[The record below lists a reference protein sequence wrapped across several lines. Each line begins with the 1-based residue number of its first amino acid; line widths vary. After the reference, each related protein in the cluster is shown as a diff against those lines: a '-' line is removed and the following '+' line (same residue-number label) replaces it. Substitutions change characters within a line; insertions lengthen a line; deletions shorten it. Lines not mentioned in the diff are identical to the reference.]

1 MDKYDI
7 FISYRRSSYDTANLI
22 ATRLKSAG
30 YSVFFD
36 METLRSGKFNEQLF
50 NVIDNCKDFIVVLPP
65 NALDRCVNEDDWV
78 RLEVCRAIANKKNIV
93 PVMLNGFTWP
103 NSMPQGMEDLCNYQ
117 ALTASSIEY
126 FDLAME
132 RLQQRYLL
140 SKRQIPIRKWIKYS
154 TIVTVSLLLLIG
166 IVWAVLFYLSID
178 VCTKY
183 ATCLVKDA
191 NAVHIISEQNEKL
204 YRNWNVFSNN
214 IVREYNPEKVLQLK
228 DNMTAFIDM
237 IEKNLN
243 DSWIADSVDL
253 NISDYHSFLLSL
265 HGINAEE
272 IKMSPSV
279 ATLYYKDYKENDISR
294 LRIAVQDPSTMNLR
308 YTNTLFS
315 VFNHTKNIYYA
326 SLLSELSA
334 FPESSLVIFK
344 ELQPLWTHFPS
355 EYLIGYD
362 REYYENIIRSESQKI
377 EELLSGYESVLT
389 EKEAKVEDVMKQ
401 IDQMEHNINQNYE
414 EINQRI
420 DQTEAIINA
429 AQEQNANEKRKEQEL
444 ALRKEKINAQEVEI
458 KASKAELEELDKKY
472 VETYE
477 ALKRKCTIDEED
489 DQWYKW
495 GKIRRWG
502 SYLQMITD
510 SRNQLESQGIRSTS
524 SITPEMVYAEM
535 NSLLSVYQTYHPES
549 KEYVVPAKA
558 FFKEV
563 AKGKRGYAGIIV
575 FAFKDD
581 AVHPVL
587 KVGDIIIAYAGTTI
601 KNYDEMKAAFK
612 EYGNAKVEFIRLN
625 DGKFEE
631 NTFDWEETGIVGLLD
646 LTE

>member
-1 MDKYDI
+1 M
-7 FISYRRSSYDTANLI
+7 
-22 ATRLKSAG
+22 
-30 YSVFFD
+30 
-36 METLRSGKFNEQLF
+36 
-50 NVIDNCKDFIVVLPP
+50 
-65 NALDRCVNEDDWV
+65 
-78 RLEVCRAIANKKNIV
+78 
-93 PVMLNGFTWP
+93 
-103 NSMPQGMEDLCNYQ
+103 
-117 ALTASSIEY
+117 
-126 FDLAME
+126 
-132 RLQQRYLL
+132 
-140 SKRQIPIRKWIKYS
+140 
-154 TIVTVSLLLLIG
+154 
-166 IVWAVLFYLSID
+166 
-178 VCTKY
+178 
-183 ATCLVKDA
+183 
-191 NAVHIISEQNEKL
+191 
-204 YRNWNVFSNN
+204 
-214 IVREYNPEKVLQLK
+214 
-228 DNMTAFIDM
+228 
-237 IEKNLN
+237 
-243 DSWIADSVDL
+243 
-253 NISDYHSFLLSL
+253 
-265 HGINAEE
+265 
-272 IKMSPSV
+272 
-279 ATLYYKDYKENDISR
+279 
-294 LRIAVQDPSTMNLR
+294 
-308 YTNTLFS
+308 
-315 VFNHTKNIYYA
+315 
-326 SLLSELSA
+326 
-334 FPESSLVIFK
+334 
-344 ELQPLWTHFPS
+344 
-355 EYLIGYD
+355 
-362 REYYENIIRSESQKI
+362 
-377 EELLSGYESVLT
+377 T

>member
-50 NVIDNCKDFIVVLPP
+50 NVIDSCKDFIVVLPP

-140 SKRQIPIRKWIKYS
+140 SKRQIPVRKWIKYS

-429 AQEQNANEKRKEQEL
+429 VQEQNANEKRKEQEL

>member
-140 SKRQIPIRKWIKYS
+140 SKRQIPVRKWIKYS